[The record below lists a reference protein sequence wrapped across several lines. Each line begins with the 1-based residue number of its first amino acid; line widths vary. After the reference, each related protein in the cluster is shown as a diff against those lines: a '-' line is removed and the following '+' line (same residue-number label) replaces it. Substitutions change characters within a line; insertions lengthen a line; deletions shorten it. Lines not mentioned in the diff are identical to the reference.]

1 MIISLSFYF
10 PLSFLSDKTRCFLKT
25 SYKDLHKA
33 TIQIYLVLHGSN
45 MALTN
50 LTGDPK
56 QTAFEDLACS
66 TEFTVEVH
74 NHLIVL
80 LALNGFVAITAFLG
94 NTLILV
100 ALQKETSLHAP
111 SKLLFRNLATTD
123 LCVGLIAEPLSIISL
138 ISALKE
144 RRNFCRYVWPVFNNT
159 SHILSGVS
167 LFTLTAISVDRLLAL
182 LLGLRYRQVV
192 TLKRLYLIVVV
203 SWIFSTAGATM
214 ILWNELIHPLFICIF
229 VALCVVTSILSYTK
243 IFLTLRHNQ
252 IQAQGN
258 INQGQPS
265 QTVQLNIARY
275 KKTVS
280 SALWVQVALVVCCL
294 PYAIVKGL
302 LLQRGVMLDIT
313 VASFYTGFLV
323 SLNSSVNPILY
334 CWKIR
339 EVRQAVKD
347 TIRGLFC

>member
-1 MIISLSFYF
+1 M
-10 PLSFLSDKTRCFLKT
+10 
-25 SYKDLHKA
+25 
-33 TIQIYLVLHGSN
+33 TI
-45 MALTN
+45 TN

-56 QTAFEDLACS
+56 QTLFEDLACS
-66 TEFTVEVH
+66 TEFTGEVH

-80 LALNGFVAITAFLG
+80 LARNGFVAITAFLG

-123 LCVGLIAEPLSIISL
+123 LCVGLIAAPLSIISL
-138 ISALKE
+138 ISSLKE
-144 RRNFCRYVWPVFNNT
+144 RRNFCRYVVAVFINT
-159 SHILSGVS
+159 GHILSGVS

-203 SWIFSTAGATM
+203 SWVLSTAVATM
-214 ILWNELIHPLFICIF
+214 ILWNELIHTFCTSIG
-229 VALCVVTSILSYTK
+229 VALCVLTSILSYTK

-258 INQGQPS
+258 VGQR
-265 QTVQLNIARY
+265 QTVQLNIVRY

-280 SALWVQVALVVCCL
+280 SALWVQFALVVCYL

-302 LLQRGVMLDIT
+302 FIQRGVVLDIT
-313 VASFYTGFLV
+313 VASFYSGFLV
-323 SLNSSVNPILY
+323 FLNSSVNPILY

-347 TIRGLFC
+347 TIRGLFF

>member
-1 MIISLSFYF
+1 
-10 PLSFLSDKTRCFLKT
+10 
-25 SYKDLHKA
+25 
-33 TIQIYLVLHGSN
+33 

-56 QTAFEDLACS
+56 QTSLKDLACS
-66 TEFTVEVH
+66 TEFSGEVH

-100 ALQKETSLHAP
+100 ALHKESSLHAP

-123 LCVGLIAEPLSIISL
+123 LCVGIIAEPLFVTYL
-138 ISALKE
+138 ISIMKE
-144 RRNFCRYVWPVFNNT
+144 RWNICPYVSAVSNIT
-159 SHILSGVS
+159 SYILCGVS
-167 LFTLTAISVDRLLAL
+167 LLTLTAISVDRLLAL

-192 TLKRLYLIVVV
+192 TLKRIYGIVVFF
-203 SWIFSTAGATM
+203 WILSTAGATM
-214 ILWNELIHPLFICIF
+214 ILWNERITSWCGC
-229 VALCVVTSILSYTK
+229 VVVTLCVVTSIFSYTK
-243 IFLTLRHNQ
+243 IFFTLRHNQ

-258 INQGQPS
+258 VHQGQPS
-265 QTVQLNIARY
+265 QTVQSNIARY

-280 SALWVQVALVVCCL
+280 SALWVQVALVVCYL
-294 PYAIVKGL
+294 PFAVVRFL
-302 LLQRGVMLDIT
+302 RFQRGEVSSFLL
-313 VASFYTGFLV
+313 VAGFYSVIFV
-323 SLNSSVNPILY
+323 ILNSSLNPILY

-347 TIRGLFC
+347 TLRGLFC

>member
-1 MIISLSFYF
+1 M
-10 PLSFLSDKTRCFLKT
+10 
-25 SYKDLHKA
+25 
-33 TIQIYLVLHGSN
+33 TI
-45 MALTN
+45 TN

-56 QTAFEDLACS
+56 QTSFEDLACS
-66 TEFTVEVH
+66 TEFTGEVH

-80 LALNGFVAITAFLG
+80 LALYGFVAITAFLG

-100 ALQKETSLHAP
+100 ALQKKTSLHAP

-123 LCVGLIAEPLSIISL
+123 LCVGLIAAPLSIISL
-138 ISALKE
+138 ISSLKE
-144 RRNFCRYVWPVFNNT
+144 RRNLCRYVVAVFINT
-159 SHILSGVS
+159 GHILSGVS

-203 SWIFSTAGATM
+203 SWVLSTALATM
-214 ILWNELIHPLFICIF
+214 ILWNELIHTFCISIG
-229 VALCVVTSILSYTK
+229 VALCVLTSILSYTK

-258 INQGQPS
+258 VGQGQPS
-265 QTVQLNIARY
+265 QTVQLNIVRY

-280 SALWVQVALVVCCL
+280 SALWVQFALVVCYL

-302 LLQRGVMLDIT
+302 FIQRGVVLDIT
-313 VASFYTGFLV
+313 VASFYSGFLV
-323 SLNSSVNPILY
+323 FLNSSVNPILY